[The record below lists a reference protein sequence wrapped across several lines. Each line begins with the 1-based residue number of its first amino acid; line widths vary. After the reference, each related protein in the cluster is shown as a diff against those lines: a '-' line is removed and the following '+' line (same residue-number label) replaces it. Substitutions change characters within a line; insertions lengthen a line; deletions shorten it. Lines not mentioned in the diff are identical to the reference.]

1 MVDKVYNLPK
11 HSTEKADKYVSK
23 HYSLWSTEGQDE
35 LRQGLSIA
43 INNKHKEDK
52 AKIRKRG
59 ISE

>member
-1 MVDKVYNLPK
+1 MLTK

-35 LRQGLSIA
+35 LRQGLAIA
-43 INNKHKEDK
+43 IKNKHKEDK